1 MVRNPLMNKSMAVK
15 YARNLAH
22 MRENKILYRSLVGE
36 DWTEEYVT
44 WKTFSWKDTKMDLI
58 WTGWKDVGWIH
69 LAPDTDKWQAFV

>member
-1 MVRNPLMNKSMAVK
+1 VSCGNLDFLFPFRGFMVRNPLMNKSMAVK

-44 WKTFSWKDTKMDLI
+44 
-58 WTGWKDVGWIH
+58 
-69 LAPDTDKWQAFV
+69 